1 VNGHLGDQVAAFV
14 DGELGF
20 AARERAL
27 EHLSRCPDCRAAVAE
42 QRRVKARVQTL
53 PTTEP
58 SAHLISNLTQVA
70 ELPGS
75 CEPHDHSRGDLPGR
89 LRRGGLLL
97 AGAGSVAAGFIG
109 VAYVVGGAPAQ
120 QYQPVSPPVGQFSAE
135 FAGSRQPTPFSDP
148 AMDVLPVLAGPSSG
162 PTVTGPSGSGLTGN
176 GP

>member
-27 EHLSRCPDCRAAVAE
+27 EHLSRCAECRAAVEE

-58 SAHLISNLTQVA
+58 SADLLSSLTRVA
-70 ELPGS
+70 ASETAATPGAIRA
-75 CEPHDHSRGDLPGR
+75 SRRLGR
-89 LRRGGLLL
+89 LRHGGLVL

-109 VAYVVGGAPAQ
+109 VAYALGGAPAEE
-120 QYQPVSPPVGQFSAE
+120 YRPVSPPVGQFSAE

-148 AMDVLPVLAGPSSG
+148 AMDVLPVLAGRSSVDG
-162 PTVTGPSGSGLTGN
+162 P
-176 GP
+176 

>member
-27 EHLSRCPDCRAAVAE
+27 EHLSRCAECRAAVAQ

-58 SAHLISNLTQVA
+58 SANLISNLTQVA
-70 ELPGS
+70 ALEQATAADVFGGPRA
-75 CEPHDHSRGDLPGR
+75 HDR
-89 LRRGGLLL
+89 LRRRGLLL
-97 AGAGSVAAGFIG
+97 AGAGSVAAGFLG
-109 VAYVVGGAPAQ
+109 VAYVLGGVPAQ
-120 QYQPVSPPVGQFSAE
+120 QYRPVSPPVGQFSAE

-148 AMDVLPVLAGPSSG
+148 AMDVLPVLADRSRAGGP
-162 PTVTGPSGSGLTGN
+162 
-176 GP
+176 